1 MLEGLSSGAGTAL
14 CQPRMGRLSCTQDNV
29 QRPGSQDHSAVK
41 GVIMQPAITSA
52 IVVAYAQCPR
62 KAYLLLFSPEQG
74 TPHEYVRILE
84 RQRRAHQA
92 RYLNG
97 LQHTHADVHP
107 YTVEHLHHGRTVLLH
122 ACLQADGLAAE
133 CDVLT
138 RVERSSLAGT
148 PRYTPTLCV
157 GTYSVSTEQK
167 LALAFAGYV
176 LGYLQHTSP
185 LAGRIIALDGTPH
198 TVKLD
203 PRAPDLLPR
212 LEPLRA
218 WTRGAVPAPPPI
230 ILNKHCPLC
239 PFQRACRAQAEQED
253 NLSLLDGVTARVMR
267 QYEKKGIFT
276 VKQLSY
282 LFKPRKQKKGSRKP
296 PPVLHKVELQAL
308 AIRDNKI
315 YLHEL
320 PAIARQ
326 PVELFVDMEGVPDRG
341 RYYLIGLLVCQAD
354 TMEHYA
360 FWAETD
366 HEEGHM
372 WQQFVE
378 KVQQYPEAPL
388 YHYGSYEPRAV
399 VTLAKGYHTDAESVR
414 KRLVNVHRCL
424 YGKVYFPVH
433 SRGLKAI
440 GHFIGA
446 RWTSPQASGLQ
457 SLVWR
462 HQWEDTQESTYRDLL
477 ETYNREDCH
486 ALKLLTDELSRIQQS
501 ADTLAT
507 VDFADQRKR
516 QTTATSE
523 QIQSQFRATLKF
535 AHFDYD
541 KKKIHF
547 RQAMEKETKEKR
559 VERNRNNAYKLQKKL
574 QAIQR
579 RATRSLHIPKRDTC
593 HVCGSPCIQLPETE
607 LQRAIIDITPTKNG
621 IKKSIIKYVSE
632 QSYCPLCKKV
642 YAPSTQDALKG
653 NQFYGHGFKAWV
665 IYQRVALR
673 LPYNSIV
680 ESLQE
685 QFNEKINVSSIPNFI
700 QSMAGYYAETEKTL
714 TASLLQ
720 SPCVHADET
729 KISIKKTHWYIWVF
743 TDGKRVLFRL
753 TETREPTFVHDLLL
767 KFCKI
772 CRTQGEAATTER
784 QRKQSTI

>member
-1 MLEGLSSGAGTAL
+1 
-14 CQPRMGRLSCTQDNV
+14 
-29 QRPGSQDHSAVK
+29 
-41 GVIMQPAITSA
+41 MQPVITSE

-74 TPHEYVRILE
+74 TPHAYIRILE

-97 LQHTHADVHP
+97 LQHMHADVHP
-107 YTVEHLHHGRTVLLH
+107 YTVEHLRHGSAVLLN
-122 ACLQADGLAAE
+122 ACLQADGLVAE

-138 RVERSSLAGT
+138 RVERPPMAGT
-148 PRYTPTLCV
+148 HQYAPTLYV
-157 GTYSVSTEQK
+157 GTHSVSTEQK
-167 LALAFAGYV
+167 LALAFTGHV
-176 LGYLQHTSP
+176 LGRLQHTP
-185 LAGRIIALDGTPH
+185 PRAGRIIALDGTSH

-203 PRAPDLLPR
+203 TRATDLLPR
-212 LEPLRA
+212 LEPLQG

-239 PFQRACRAQAEQED
+239 PFQRACRAQAERED
-253 NLSLLDGVTARVMR
+253 NLSLLNGVTARVMR

-282 LFKPRKQKKGSRKP
+282 LFKPRKHKKGSRKP

-315 YLHEL
+315 YLYEL
-320 PAIARQ
+320 PALARQ

-354 TMEHYA
+354 TMGHYA
-360 FWAETD
+360 FWADTD
-366 HEEGHM
+366 HDEGHM
-372 WQQFVE
+372 WQQWVE
-378 KVQQYPEAPL
+378 KVQQYPEAPI
-388 YHYGSYEPRAV
+388 YHYGSYEPRAIG
-399 VTLAKGYHTDAESVR
+399 TLAKRYHMDAESVR

-433 SRGLKAI
+433 SHGLKAI
-440 GHFIGA
+440 GHFLGA

-462 HQWEDTQESTYRDLL
+462 HQWEHTQERTYRDLL
-477 ETYNREDCH
+477 VTYNREDCQ
-486 ALKLLTDELSRIQQS
+486 ALKRLTDELSQIQQS

-507 VDFADQRKR
+507 VDFADQRKC

-523 QIQSQFRATLKF
+523 QIQSQFRAILKF

-541 KKKIHF
+541 KKKINF

-574 QAIQR
+574 RAIQR
-579 RATRSLHIPKRDTC
+579 RATRALRTPKRATC
-593 HVCGSPCIQLPETE
+593 HVCGSSCIPLPDTE
-607 LQRAIIDITPTKNG
+607 SQRTIINIIPMRNG
-621 IKKSIIKYVSE
+621 VKKIINKYVYE
-632 QSYCPLCKKV
+632 KEYCSICKKA
-642 YAPSTQDALKG
+642 YASDAQDNLKG
-653 NQFYGHGFKAWV
+653 NQLYGRGFKAWV

-673 LPYNSIV
+673 LPYKSIV

-685 QFNEKINVSSIPNFI
+685 QFDEKINVSSIPNF
-700 QSMAGYYAETEKTL
+700 
-714 TASLLQ
+714 
-720 SPCVHADET
+720 
-729 KISIKKTHWYIWVF
+729 
-743 TDGKRVLFRL
+743 TDFSVVLFRPYFTL
-753 TETREPTFVHDLLL
+753 TSEKCPMKTHTNQCLLATL
-767 KFCKI
+767 SPPALPGGG
-772 CRTQGEAATTER
+772 TNQGTSPGAGSADAFAVT
-784 QRKQSTI
+784 